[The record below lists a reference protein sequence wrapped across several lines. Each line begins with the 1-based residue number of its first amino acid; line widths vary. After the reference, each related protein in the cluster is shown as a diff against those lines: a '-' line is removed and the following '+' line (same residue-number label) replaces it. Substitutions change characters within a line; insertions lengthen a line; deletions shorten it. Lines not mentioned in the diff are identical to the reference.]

1 LENVDSQGFVASYT
15 YVESQVELVSVNQQ
29 WVRNILRDYTS
40 LVHVHVVD
48 VVDDVDTSSLAG
60 VSRLDD
66 PNIFLAL
73 VLLKFLEVV
82 VEVPELIRQ
91 DVGVWGE
98 VKYGLSESFLETH
111 NVEAEAILA
120 GDLVTL
126 REVVYLLVLIK
137 TLVLETLAGA

>member
-1 LENVDSQGFVASYT
+1 M
-15 YVESQVELVSVNQQ
+15 SVNQQ

-126 REVVYLLVLIK
+126 WEVVYLLVLIK